1 MDTFDLYPE
10 FKNPFV
16 GRPLAYKPIELAE
29 KFIEYIEWAKN
40 HPIATTDSEEGY
52 KAGKSTDVVVT
63 RMKPRLIS
71 IEGFLVY
78 IGKTKRWWGEL
89 DNGRLGAQFSALK
102 QCVREYCE
110 SYQTEMAST
119 GLFNANIISRLL
131 GLAEKQEIDANIK
144 GVTIN
149 VTSQESAQVLQDII
163 DKDKTGN

>member
-16 GRPLAYKPIELAE
+16 GRPLAYRPKELAE

-40 HPIATTDSEEGY
+40 HPIVTTDSEEGQ
-52 KAGKSTDVVVT
+52 KAGKFTEVVIT

-89 DNGRLGAQFSALK
+89 DNGRLSAQFSALK

-131 GLAEKQEIDANIK
+131 GLADKQELDVNAEVK
-144 GVTIN
+144 GVTVN
-149 VTSQESAQVLQDII
+149 VTSQETAQVLQDIM
-163 DKDKTGN
+163 DKNA